1 MSDRFN
7 VVFSGELVAGSD
19 PAQVRAN
26 LAKLFKMDAGKV
38 EALFSG
44 KPVVIKKDADQ
55 ATAMKFRAALR
66 QAGAQCQMLPVA
78 GAEPAAAAP
87 SAEPAA
93 TAAAAGKASFEARD
107 PGPAPAPSSAGR
119 ASFAAR
125 EPDAAEPSAAE
136 ASPAQPAAAPEPVSA
151 PAAASGDMETVGTI
165 RTGGTGFSGDFDVA
179 PAGAD
184 MGEKKDDAAPVDP
197 DISHLSMAPAGSDMG
212 QKKEEREEVR
222 PDISHLSL
230 TDD

>member
-7 VVFSGELVAGSD
+7 VVFSGELVGGAD
-19 PAQVRAN
+19 PTQVRAN

-66 QAGAQCQMLPVA
+66 QAGAQCQMVPVDGA
-78 GAEPAAAAP
+78 GPGPTAAEPAPAP
-87 SAEPAA
+87 DS
-93 TAAAAGKASFEARD
+93 KASFEARD
-107 PGPAPAPSSAGR
+107 PGPAPSASGPATFDAR
-119 ASFAAR
+119 EPAGSPPAAAEPPPAR
-125 EPDAAEPSAAE
+125 EPDPESQSAAP
-136 ASPAQPAAAPEPVSA
+136 S
-151 PAAASGDMETVGTI
+151 AASGDMETVGTI
-165 RTGGTGFSGDFDVA
+165 RTSGTGFSGDFDVA

-184 MGEKKDDAAPVDP
+184 MGEKKPEAAPVDP

-212 QKKEEREEVR
+212 QKKDEREEVR

-230 TDD
+230 ADD